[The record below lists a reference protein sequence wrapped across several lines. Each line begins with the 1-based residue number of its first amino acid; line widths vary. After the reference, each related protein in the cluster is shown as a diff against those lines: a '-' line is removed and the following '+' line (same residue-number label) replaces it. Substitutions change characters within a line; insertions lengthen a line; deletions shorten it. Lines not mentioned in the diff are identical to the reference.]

1 MRREVVA
8 VWTGV
13 INRRRTVELFL
24 LRYVI
29 GPENW
34 RHSLNQSDLKPTLRT
49 GHLRFPMLHPR
60 DH

>member
-1 MRREVVA
+1 MA
-8 VWTGV
+8 
-13 INRRRTVELFL
+13 VELFL

-60 DH
+60 DMNLIKFLKNLPTKTN